1 MREVDLRQK
10 RRGKEIKM
18 VKENSLET
26 LVQDLE
32 NELKIKGTAIL
43 VLELFFQ
50 ITLG

>member
-18 VKENSLET
+18 VKEHSLET

-32 NELKIKGTAIL
+32 NELKIKGTAML
-43 VLELFFQ
+43 VLELSFK
-50 ITLG
+50 